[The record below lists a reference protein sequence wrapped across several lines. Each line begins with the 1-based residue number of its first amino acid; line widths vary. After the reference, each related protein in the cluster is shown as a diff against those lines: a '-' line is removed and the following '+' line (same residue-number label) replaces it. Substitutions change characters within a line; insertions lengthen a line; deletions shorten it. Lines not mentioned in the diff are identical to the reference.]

1 MRTSLLLL
9 VAAGVLPSPAVGQ
22 EADGARGT
30 EHLPTSWPQPITQ
43 LTPPTSAP
51 AVDTLSAEVAQA
63 VVAGTCMRCHNPRRV
78 SGGMSLETFEAA
90 SAADN
95 AVIAERMV
103 RKLRAGMMPPV
114 GVRRPTPD
122 SLRTLAAVLESRLDA
137 AWEASPNP
145 GRRTFQ
151 RLNRAE
157 YSRSIYDLL
166 DLDIDAGDYLPLD
179 TKSANFDNIA
189 DVQLLSPTLMD
200 GYLRAASEISR
211 LAIGDPEVTP
221 SEATFRVSRWTSQA
235 EHVEGTPYGSRG
247 GVAVDHNFP
256 ADGEYVFRA
265 SFHHETTGALFG
277 NGKGALHTTDEPERI
292 EISIDGERVALL
304 DIDRWM
310 HVSDPDGVNLRTEPV
325 FIEAGPHR
333 VAAAFIRTFEGPS
346 QDLMSPHDWSIAST
360 SITDAYGFTT
370 LPHLRDLAVTGPFA
384 PAGMSSTPSRE
395 RVFSCRPSAPNDE
408 ASCAEAILSRLG
420 TRAYRRP
427 LTDDNLAA
435 LMTLYRAGADAGG
448 FEEGIRLALEGILAS
463 PHFVFRFEER
473 PAREADGVYALDDYD
488 LASRLS
494 FFLWATGPDDELLAA
509 AAEGRLSD
517 PVALDAQV
525 RRMLGDP
532 RAEALATRFA
542 GQWFRLQDLEGMNP
556 DVRLYPDFDQQLKEA
571 MHRETELLFHT
582 IVQEDRSLLELLTA
596 DYTFVNERLARH
608 YGIPGVTGTDF
619 RRVEISEPERRG
631 VLGHGS
637 ILTLTSHASRTSP
650 VLRGKWVME
659 VLLGTPPPPPPP
671 DVSDLEA
678 TPEAEEGRLLTV
690 RERLEMHRAS
700 PACRSCHR
708 VIDPIGLA
716 LEYFDGTGAR
726 RIKDSGM
733 PIDAQ
738 GELYDG
744 TPVTSA
750 ADLRA
755 ALLARPVPLVRAFT
769 ENLLAYALGRRV
781 EYYDMPTVR
790 SIARQA
796 AEQDHRMSAFILG
809 VVNSPAFRLKGTEA
823 VVDDMEGESQG
834 SQED

>member
-1 MRTSLLLL
+1 MRTSVLLL
-9 VAAGVLPSPAVGQ
+9 VTAGFLPSPVVGQSADGAAGVEHPPSVWPSPV
-22 EADGARGT
+22 
-30 EHLPTSWPQPITQ
+30 
-43 LTPPTSAP
+43 TPLSPPSPAP
-51 AVDTLSAEVAQA
+51 AVDTLSVEVAQG
-63 VVAGTCMRCHNPRRV
+63 VVAGTCRRCHNPRRL
-78 SGGMSLETFEAA
+78 SGGMSLETFEVDG
-90 SAADN
+90 AADN
-95 AVIAERMV
+95 PVIAERMV
-103 RKLRAGMMPPV
+103 RKLRAGMMPPT
-114 GVRRPTPD
+114 GFRRPTPD
-122 SLRTLAAVLESRLDA
+122 SLATLAAVLESRLDA
-137 AWEASPNP
+137 AWEADPNP

-157 YSRSIYDLL
+157 YARSIYDLL
-166 DLDIDAGDYLPLD
+166 DLDIDAGAYLPLD

-221 SEATFRVSRWTSQA
+221 SEATFKVSRWTSQS

-256 ADGEYVFRA
+256 ADGKYAFRV

-310 HVSDPDGVNLRTEPV
+310 HVSDPGGVDLRTEPV

-333 VAAAFIRTFEGPS
+333 VAAAFIRTFEGPL

-370 LPHLRDLAVTGPFA
+370 LPHLRDLAVTGPFE
-384 PAGMSSTPSRE
+384 PVGMSSTPSRQ
-395 RVFSCRPSAPNDE
+395 RVFSCRPAAPE
-408 ASCAEAILSRLG
+408 EESPCAEAILSRLG
-420 TRAYRRP
+420 TQAYRRP
-427 LTDDNLAA
+427 LTEDNLTA
-435 LMTLYRAGADAGG
+435 LMALYRAGAETGG
-448 FEEGIRLALEGILAS
+448 FEEGIRLALEGVLAS

-473 PAREADGVYALDDYD
+473 PAADADGVYALSDYD

-494 FFLWATGPDDELLAA
+494 FFLWATGPDNELLEVAG
-509 AAEGRLSD
+509 EGRLSD
-517 PVALDAQV
+517 PGVLEVQV
-525 RRMLGDP
+525 RRMLADP

-542 GQWFRLQDLEGMNP
+542 GQWLRLQDLEGMHP
-556 DVRLYPDFDQQLKEA
+556 DVRLYPDFDQQLKDA
-571 MHRETELLFHT
+571 MQRETELLFHT
-582 IVQEDRSLLELLTA
+582 LVQEDRGLFELLTA

-619 RRVEISEPERRG
+619 RRVEIPEPERRG

-637 ILTLTSHASRTSP
+637 VLTLTSHASRTSP

-678 TPEAEEGRLLTV
+678 TPEAQQGRLLTV
-690 RERLEMHRAS
+690 RERMEMHRAS

-716 LEYFDGTGAR
+716 LEHFDGTGAR
-726 RIKDSGM
+726 RIKDNGM
-733 PIDAQ
+733 PIDAE

-744 TPVTSA
+744 TPIRTA

-755 ALLARPVPLVRAFT
+755 ALLARPIPLVRAFT

-781 EYYDMPTVR
+781 EHYDMPTVR

-796 AEQDHRMSAFILG
+796 QEQDHRMSAFIMG
-809 VVNSPAFRLKGTEA
+809 VVNSPAFRLKGAEA
-823 VVDDMEGESQG
+823 VVDDMQAENGN
-834 SQED
+834 

>member
-1 MRTSLLLL
+1 MRTSVLLL
-9 VAAGVLPSPAVGQ
+9 VTAGFLPSPVVGQSADGAAGVEHPPSVWPSPV
-22 EADGARGT
+22 
-30 EHLPTSWPQPITQ
+30 
-43 LTPPTSAP
+43 TPLSPPSPAP
-51 AVDTLSAEVAQA
+51 AVDTLSVEVAQG
-63 VVAGTCMRCHNPRRV
+63 VVAGTCRRCHNPRRL
-78 SGGMSLETFEAA
+78 SGGMSLETFEVDG
-90 SAADN
+90 AADN
-95 AVIAERMV
+95 PVIAERMV
-103 RKLRAGMMPPV
+103 RKLRAGMMPPT
-114 GVRRPTPD
+114 GFRRPTPD
-122 SLRTLAAVLESRLDA
+122 SLATLAAVLESRLDA
-137 AWEASPNP
+137 AWEADPNP

-157 YSRSIYDLL
+157 YARSIHDLL
-166 DLDIDAGDYLPLD
+166 DLDIDAGAYLPLD

-221 SEATFRVSRWTSQA
+221 SEATFKVSRWTSQS

-256 ADGEYVFRA
+256 ADGKYAFRV

-310 HVSDPDGVNLRTEPV
+310 HVSDPGGVDLRTEPV

-333 VAAAFIRTFEGPS
+333 VAAAFIRTFEGPL

-370 LPHLRDLAVTGPFA
+370 LPHLRDLAVTGPFE
-384 PAGMSSTPSRE
+384 PAGMSSTPSRR
-395 RVFSCRPSAPNDE
+395 RVFSCRPAAPE
-408 ASCAEAILSRLG
+408 EESPCAEAILSRLG

-435 LMTLYRAGADAGG
+435 ITTLYRAGAETGG
-448 FEEGIRLALEGILAS
+448 FEEGIRLALEGVLAS

-473 PAREADGVYALDDYD
+473 PAADADGVYALSDYD

-494 FFLWATGPDDELLAA
+494 FFLWATGPDNALLEVAG
-509 AAEGRLSD
+509 EGRLSD
-517 PVALDAQV
+517 PGVLEVQV
-525 RRMLGDP
+525 RRMLADP

-542 GQWFRLQDLEGMNP
+542 GQWLRLQDLEGMHP
-556 DVRLYPDFDQQLKEA
+556 DVRLYPDFDQQLKDA
-571 MHRETELLFHT
+571 MQRETELLFHT
-582 IVQEDRSLLELLTA
+582 LVQEDRGLFELLTA

-619 RRVEISEPERRG
+619 RRVEIPEPERRG

-637 ILTLTSHASRTSP
+637 VLTLTSHASRTSP

-678 TPEAEEGRLLTV
+678 TPEAQQGRLLTV
-690 RERLEMHRAS
+690 RERMEMHRAS

-716 LEYFDGTGAR
+716 LEHFDGTGAR
-726 RIKDSGM
+726 RIKDNGM
-733 PIDAQ
+733 PIDAE

-744 TPVTSA
+744 TPIRTA

-755 ALLARPVPLVRAFT
+755 ALLARPIPLVRAFT

-781 EYYDMPTVR
+781 EHYDMPTVR

-796 AEQDHRMSAFILG
+796 QEQDHRMSAFIMG
-809 VVNSPAFRLKGTEA
+809 VVNSPAFRLKGAEA
-823 VVDDMEGESQG
+823 VVDDMQAENGN
-834 SQED
+834 

>member
-1 MRTSLLLL
+1 MRTSVLLL
-9 VAAGVLPSPAVGQ
+9 VTAGFLPSPVVGQ
-22 EADGARGT
+22 SADGAAGA
-30 EHLPTSWPQPITQ
+30 EHPPSVWPGPVTP
-43 LTPPTSAP
+43 LSPPTSTP
-51 AVDTLSAEVAQA
+51 AVDTLSVEVAQG
-63 VVAGTCMRCHNPRRV
+63 VVAGTCQRCHNPRRL
-78 SGGMSLETFEAA
+78 SGGMSLETFEVDG
-90 SAADN
+90 AADN

-103 RKLRAGMMPPV
+103 RKLRAGMMPPT

-122 SLRTLAAVLESRLDA
+122 SLATLAAVLESRLDA
-137 AWEASPNP
+137 AWEADPNP

-157 YSRSIYDLL
+157 YARSIHDLL
-166 DLDIDAGDYLPLD
+166 DLDVDAGAYLPLD

-200 GYLRAASEISR
+200 GYLRAASGISR

-221 SEATFRVSRWTSQA
+221 SEATFKVSRWTSQA
-235 EHVEGTPYGSRG
+235 GHVEGTPYGSRG

-256 ADGEYVFRA
+256 ADGEYAFRV

-310 HVSDPDGVNLRTEPV
+310 HVSDPGGVDLRTESV

-333 VAAAFIRTFEGPS
+333 VAAAFIRTFEGPL

-370 LPHLRDLAVTGPFA
+370 LPHLRDLAVTGPFE
-384 PAGMSSTPSRE
+384 PAGMSSTPSRQ
-395 RVFSCRPSAPNDE
+395 RVFSCRPAAPE
-408 ASCAEAILSRLG
+408 EESPCAEAILSRLG
-420 TRAYRRP
+420 MQAYRRP
-427 LTDDNLAA
+427 LTEDNLSA
-435 LMTLYRAGADAGG
+435 LMALYRAGAETGG
-448 FEEGIRLALEGILAS
+448 FEEGIRLALEGVLAS

-473 PAREADGVYALDDYD
+473 PAADADGVYALGDYD

-494 FFLWATGPDDELLAA
+494 FFLWATGPDAELLEVAG
-509 AAEGRLSD
+509 EGRLSD
-517 PVALDAQV
+517 PGILEAQV
-525 RRMLGDP
+525 WRMLADP

-542 GQWFRLQDLEGMNP
+542 GQWLRLQDLEGMHP
-556 DVRLYPDFDQQLKEA
+556 DVRLYPDFDQQLKDA
-571 MHRETELLFHT
+571 MQRETELLFHT
-582 IVQEDRSLLELLTA
+582 LVQEDRSLFELLTA

-619 RRVEISEPERRG
+619 RRVEIPEPERRG

-637 ILTLTSHASRTSP
+637 VLTLTSHASRTSP

-659 VLLGTPPPPPPP
+659 VLMGTPPPPPPP

-690 RERLEMHRAS
+690 RERMEMHRAS

-716 LEYFDGTGAR
+716 LEHFDGTGAR
-726 RIKDSGM
+726 RIKDNGM
-733 PIDAQ
+733 PIDAE

-744 TPVTSA
+744 TPIRTA

-781 EYYDMPTVR
+781 EHYDMPTVR
-790 SIARQA
+790 SIGRRAQ
-796 AEQDHRMSAFILG
+796 EQDHRMSAFIMG
-809 VVNSPAFRLKGTEA
+809 VINSPAFRMKGAEA
-823 VVDDMEGESQG
+823 VVDDMQAQSGN
-834 SQED
+834 